1 MEWHGLGNCLLACI
15 NRKKEIMKKIF
26 SFLSI
31 AVILVVFITACNSN
45 TKAEADSLAKL
56 RAYQDSVK
64 LAADTAGLAQF
75 QAWKAQNELT
85 EEEMYGPNSAST
97 AAASRSYAPVRTRSS
112 SASRSSGSRSSSS
125 GNTASAPAKK
135 KGWSKAAKG
144 AAIGGA
150 AGAIGGAII
159 NKRNRVVGGVV
170 GGIIGAGV
178 GYGIGRSKD
187 KKDGRY

>member
-1 MEWHGLGNCLLACI
+1 
-15 NRKKEIMKKIF
+15 MKKL
-26 SFLSI
+26 LSLLSL
-31 AVILVVFITACNSN
+31 AVIMVVLFTACNSN
-45 TKAEADSLAKL
+45 NKAETEAMARLK
-56 RAYQDSVK
+56 AYQDSVK
-64 LAADTAGLAQF
+64 LSADTAGLAQF

-85 EEEMYGPNSAST
+85 QSDMYGQTSQSQY
-97 AAASRSYAPVRTRSS
+97 AAAGGNTRSYSSTRGRSY
-112 SASRSSGSRSSSS
+112 SSGSGSRTSSSS
-125 GNTASAPAKK
+125 GTATRK

-178 GYGIGRSKD
+178 GYGIGRSQD

>member
-1 MEWHGLGNCLLACI
+1 
-15 NRKKEIMKKIF
+15 MKKILF
-26 SFLSI
+26 FLSVTVLA
-31 AVILVVFITACNSN
+31 AVIFTACNS
-45 TKAEADSLAKL
+45 KGGEADAVARMK
-56 RAYQDSVK
+56 AYQDSIK
-64 LAADTAGLAQF
+64 FAADTAGLSQF

-85 EEEMYGPNSAST
+85 EAEMAGLAAPAAVAATNTSRTSSAT
-97 AAASRSYAPVRTRSS
+97 RTRSS
-112 SASRSSGSRSSSS
+112 SGSGSRSSSS
-125 GNTASAPAKK
+125 SGTASAPARK

-150 AGAIGGAII
+150 AGAIGGAVI

-178 GYGIGRSKD
+178 GYGIGRSQD

>member
-1 MEWHGLGNCLLACI
+1 MEWHGLGNCLLAFI

-85 EEEMYGPNSAST
+85 EEEMYGCGIKVLCTS
-97 AAASRSYAPVRTRSS
+97 SYQIFFSF
-112 SASRSSGSRSSSS
+112 
-125 GNTASAPAKK
+125 KK
-135 KGWSKAAKG
+135 LWFQEFFFRKYRKCPGKKERMEQ
-144 AAIGGA
+144 GG
-150 AGAIGGAII
+150 
-159 NKRNRVVGGVV
+159 
-170 GGIIGAGV
+170 
-178 GYGIGRSKD
+178 
-187 KKDGRY
+187 